1 MLDAGVP
8 QTVSD
13 GDRDGPLGGPLP
25 VGGPVLRVLLHAWRP
40 QLPTSRH
47 HLTGVSRIEFGRGAM
62 SATRVV
68 EDGRAI
74 LRLRLPDPMIST
86 DHGRLE
92 LRDDGWL
99 LDDPSSKNGAV
110 VAGRPTRCAP
120 VRLGERFELGHTLFG
135 LDHDELDPLEP
146 PDLAS
151 DQLAPPLPE
160 LATFTPAWR
169 RQLARL
175 AQLAASELPV
185 LLLGESGTGK
195 EVLARAL
202 HRLSGRPGPLVAVNC
217 GGLAPQ
223 LVEAELFGHRKGA
236 FSGALSDRL
245 GYLRAADRGTL
256 LLDEVGDLPLPAQ
269 ATLLRSLQERVV
281 VPVGDERPLP
291 IDVRV
296 CAATHR
302 DLDAAVAAGTF
313 RQDLFARL
321 LGLTVTVPPLRARPG
336 DLGLLIASLLS
347 RQPGGDL
354 ATFTPAA
361 AYALAVYP
369 WPLNVR
375 ELERVLAAAVITA
388 GSRPITPSDLAT
400 HLTAVPAA
408 IPTAIP
414 TAIAPAIPGDHDQ
427 RERDA
432 LVAGLTQHR
441 GNVAALARELG
452 VHREQVHRRL
462 RRFAIDPTRFRG

>member
-1 MLDAGVP
+1 M
-8 QTVSD
+8 
-13 GDRDGPLGGPLP
+13 R
-25 VGGPVLRVLLHAWRP
+25 
-40 QLPTSRH
+40 
-47 HLTGVSRIEFGRGAM
+47 
-62 SATRVV
+62 SATC
-68 EDGRAI
+68 
-74 LRLRLPDPMIST
+74 
-86 DHGRLE
+86 
-92 LRDDGWL
+92 
-99 LDDPSSKNGAV
+99 
-110 VAGRPTRCAP
+110 RC
-120 VRLGERFELGHTLFG
+120 
-135 LDHDELDPLEP
+135 
-146 PDLAS
+146 
-151 DQLAPPLPE
+151 
-160 LATFTPAWR
+160 
-169 RQLARL
+169 
-175 AQLAASELPV
+175 
-185 LLLGESGTGK
+185 
-195 EVLARAL
+195 
-202 HRLSGRPGPLVAVNC
+202 
-217 GGLAPQ
+217 
-223 LVEAELFGHRKGA
+223 
-236 FSGALSDRL
+236 
-245 GYLRAADRGTL
+245 
-256 LLDEVGDLPLPAQ
+256 PAQ

-414 TAIAPAIPGDHDQ
+414 TAIAAAIPGDHDQ

>member
-1 MLDAGVP
+1 MLGAAVP

-13 GDRDGPLGGPLP
+13 GDRDAPLGGPLS
-25 VGGPVLRVLLHAWRP
+25 VGGPVLRVLMHAWRP
-40 QLPTSRH
+40 QLPISRH

-68 EDGRAI
+68 EGGRTI

-86 DHGRLE
+86 EHGRLE

-110 VAGRPTRCAP
+110 VGGRPTRCAP
-120 VRLGERFELGHTLFG
+120 VRVGARFELGRTLFG
-135 LDHDELDPLEP
+135 LDRDDLDPEEP
-146 PDLAS
+146 PDLGS
-151 DQLAPPLPE
+151 DQLTPPAPE

-175 AQLAASELPV
+175 AQLAASDLPV

-245 GYLRAADRGTL
+245 GYLRTADRGTL

-281 VPVGDERPLP
+281 VPVGDERAVAVDL
-291 IDVRV
+291 RV

-302 DLDAAVAAGTF
+302 DLGAAVAAGTF

-336 DLGLLIASLLS
+336 DLGLLIASILARL
-347 RQPGGDL
+347 PGGDL

-369 WPLNVR
+369 WPLNIR

-400 HLTAVPAA
+400 HLTALPEPGPAA
-408 IPTAIP
+408 
-414 TAIAPAIPGDHDQ
+414 PGRAVLDDDAQ
-427 RERDA
+427 VERDA
-432 LVAGLTQHR
+432 LVAGLTRHH

-452 VHREQVHRRL
+452 VHREQLHRRL